1 MGVRFA
7 SIIYMLQMER
17 YSPQYLGD
25 VHYFSDHNFF
35 VLFIYGVL
43 AITSLFLFYL
53 SIRCPFSPA
62 ATLYL
67 QRRAAP
73 ALLNSGY
80 RLHRP
85 PMLLININ
93 EEVRKTNTPV
103 YNIAMAKKALKSSAP
118 TLVVLYT
125 PCAHQC
131 IVFIN
136 LAAVL

>member
-1 MGVRFA
+1 
-7 SIIYMLQMER
+7 MER

-35 VLFIYGVL
+35 CFVYLWSFSHHFPISILF
-43 AITSLFLFYL
+43 L

-80 RLHRP
+80 RLNRP

-93 EEVRKTNTPV
+93 EEERKTNTPV